1 MAPSAIDIPTPI
13 SDGYDP
19 RKDTFRGPSKVTFNP
34 AIHLNYTP
42 PNRKYTYTELGLPL
56 KGTSDFGTTEPFQL
70 CSEAAVV
77 ELRRE
82 LLQPSTIKRRMHSW
96 YRAPATLRGFTEKEA
111 PFIHAF
117 WRSPE
122 VHKIME
128 EAVGIELEF
137 ALPYEIGHTN
147 IQLGASGKEGVQ
159 EFPLLPEPVPA
170 GWEEEKS
177 VYHEVN
183 VDDWH
188 TDSFPYVCV
197 LMLSNTDKM
206 VGGETALRMPDGSLR
221 KLRGP
226 TMGSCIVMQGRHMPH
241 AALRAWNTGE
251 RITMTC
257 SYRPKSPA
265 LRDDTEITNS
275 LELSYL
281 NELTGQFALER
292 FKVLKK
298 KSEYMIAQM
307 EKAKKEALEREPD
320 NLDAV
325 IMDRKQVK
333 AMMKE
338 MIWYLEVSMKQM
350 KMHID
355 ED

>member
-1 MAPSAIDIPTPI
+1 
-13 SDGYDP
+13 
-19 RKDTFRGPSKVTFNP
+19 
-34 AIHLNYTP
+34 
-42 PNRKYTYTELGLPL
+42 
-56 KGTSDFGTTEPFQL
+56 
-70 CSEAAVV
+70 
-77 ELRRE
+77 
-82 LLQPSTIKRRMHSW
+82 
-96 YRAPATLRGFTEKEA
+96 
-111 PFIHAF
+111 
-117 WRSPE
+117 
-122 VHKIME
+122 
-128 EAVGIELEF
+128 
-137 ALPYEIGHTN
+137 
-147 IQLGASGKEGVQ
+147 
-159 EFPLLPEPVPA
+159 
-170 GWEEEKS
+170 
-177 VYHEVN
+177 
-183 VDDWH
+183 
-188 TDSFPYVCV
+188 
-197 LMLSNTDKM
+197 
-206 VGGETALRMPDGSLR
+206 
-221 KLRGP
+221 
-226 TMGSCIVMQGRHMPH
+226 
-241 AALRAWNTGE
+241 
-251 RITMTC
+251 MTC